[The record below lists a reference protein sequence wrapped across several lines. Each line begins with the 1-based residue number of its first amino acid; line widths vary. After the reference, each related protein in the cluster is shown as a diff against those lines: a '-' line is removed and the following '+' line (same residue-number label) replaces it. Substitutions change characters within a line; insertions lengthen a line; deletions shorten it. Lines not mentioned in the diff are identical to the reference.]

1 MQPSSILQKKYTCI
15 SKNRYQAYK
24 IASHEYCL
32 FKYDIKVY
40 IDPIRYM

>member
-1 MQPSSILQKKYTCI
+1 MQPNPILQKKL
-15 SKNRYQAYK
+15 SKNRYQAYQ

-32 FKYDIKVY
+32 FEYDIKVY

>member
-1 MQPSSILQKKYTCI
+1 MQSNPILQKNI

-24 IASHEYCL
+24 IASHEYYL
-32 FKYDIKVY
+32 FKYDIKVF